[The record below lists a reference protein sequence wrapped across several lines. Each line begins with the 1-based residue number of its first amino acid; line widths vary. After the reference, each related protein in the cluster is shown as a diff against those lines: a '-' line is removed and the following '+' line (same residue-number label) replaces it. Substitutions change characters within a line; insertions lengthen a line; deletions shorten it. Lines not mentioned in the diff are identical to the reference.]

1 MAALANRPDWSGS
14 STLTK
19 ALVVSLAVHVLLLF
33 VRVVAPEAFDIKRD
47 DPGLDVVLVN
57 AKSSTAPSKA
67 TAVAQVNLNG
77 GGEYDQ
83 QRATTPL
90 PADTNEQT
98 GDAIKLTQRRLEF
111 LEQEQRRLL
120 TQSKDRAPLV
130 NDRQV
135 KPGERPQPSP
145 TNGTDDRTTQDEIAR
160 LQAEIDRNLENYAK
174 RPRRNVLTAAS
185 ARQVDYAR
193 YYDAVRRKIEVR
205 GTANF
210 PSQNG
215 RPLYG
220 ELILVISINREGQ
233 LGYNQDGY
241 KIEGIEI
248 AKSSGN
254 PALDR
259 QAVAI
264 VRSSAPFGGFPA
276 EMRKRVDI
284 QDVVATFKFTRAG
297 LETHLQTR

>member
-1 MAALANRPDWSGS
+1 MAALANHPDWSGS

-19 ALVVSLAVHVLLLF
+19 ALVASLILHILLLF

-57 AKSSTAPSKA
+57 AKSSTAPAKP

-77 GGEYDQ
+77 GGEYDR

-90 PADTNEQT
+90 PAETEQQT
-98 GDAIKLTQRRLEF
+98 GDVIKLTQRRIEF
-111 LEQEQRRLL
+111 LEEEQRRLL
-120 TQSKDRAPLV
+120 TQSRRAAPLV
-130 NDRQV
+130 NARTV
-135 KPGERPQPSP
+135 KPGEQPQPSP

-193 YYDAVRRKIEVR
+193 YYDAVRRKIETR

-210 PSQNG
+210 PSLNG

-220 ELILVISINREGQ
+220 ELIVVISVNRDGQ

-241 KIEGIEI
+241 KIEGIEV

-264 VRSSAPFGGFPA
+264 VRSSAPFGAFPA

-297 LETHLQTR
+297 LETQLQTR

>member
-19 ALVVSLAVHVLLLF
+19 ALVASLFLHVLLLF

-57 AKSSTAPSKA
+57 AKSSTAPAKP

-77 GGEYDQ
+77 GGEYDR

-90 PADTNEQT
+90 PAETEQQT
-98 GDAIKLTQRRLEF
+98 GDVIKLTQRRIEYLE
-111 LEQEQRRLL
+111 EEQRRLL
-120 TQSKDRAPLV
+120 TQSRSPAPLV
-130 NDRQV
+130 NAHTV
-135 KPGERPQPSP
+135 KPGEQPQPSP

-185 ARQVDYAR
+185 ARQADYAR
-193 YYDAVRRKIEVR
+193 YYDAVRRKIETH

-210 PSQNG
+210 PSLNG

-220 ELILVISINREGQ
+220 ELIIVISVNRDGL

-241 KIEGIEI
+241 KIEGIEV

-264 VRSSAPFGGFPA
+264 VRSTAPFGAFPV

-297 LETHLQTR
+297 LETRLQTR